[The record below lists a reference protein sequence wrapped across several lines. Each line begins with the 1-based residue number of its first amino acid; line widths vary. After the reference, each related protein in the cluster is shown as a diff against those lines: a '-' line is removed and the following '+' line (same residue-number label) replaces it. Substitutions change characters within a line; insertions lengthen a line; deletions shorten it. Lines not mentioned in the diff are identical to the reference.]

1 MTVSGNVNFGAN
13 VTLKGTVI
21 VVAET
26 GSRIDIPDNVVLENK
41 IVSGSLVILDY

>member
-1 MTVSGNVNFGAN
+1 
-13 VTLKGTVI
+13 VI